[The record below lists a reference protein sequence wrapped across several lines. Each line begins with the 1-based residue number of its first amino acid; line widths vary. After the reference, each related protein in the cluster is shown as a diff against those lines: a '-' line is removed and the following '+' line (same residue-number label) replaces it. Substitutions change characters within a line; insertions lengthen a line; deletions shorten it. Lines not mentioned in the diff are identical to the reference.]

1 MGRKANPTQHNSF
14 CQKAM
19 NMVGKPS
26 SEGRKFPFTKK
37 ALAKLPIPSAGR
49 QRYRDSTCPGLVL
62 SVTPT
67 SRVFYLYKKF
77 NSKPVEYRIGPWP
90 GLSIEN
96 ARKAMKAAEL
106 IYATGGDPQAARK
119 TKREEPI
126 LKELWEHY
134 LDFHAK
140 PRKRSWK
147 ADEWQ
152 WKKYFTPWHNR
163 RLSAITQQAVERWH
177 GKVATD
183 SGPTQANRCL
193 ALLATMFSKAGRG
206 IGYAGPNPCVG
217 VAKHHEQSRERY
229 LVPDEMKAFFTAV
242 MQEEPLWRDFFC
254 LLLLTGQRRGN
265 VASMR
270 WEEIDL
276 SNAIWHIPADK
287 AKANK
292 PVTVAISPPALV
304 IVRRRREEM
313 RDGCPWV
320 FPGPGVEG
328 RVIEPK
334 RAWQRILDNS
344 GIQNLHMHDLR
355 RSLASW
361 QAALGASL
369 SIIGKSLGHADLKST
384 QVYARLQLDPVR
396 ESVSKAGQAMLTAG
410 GMIIDEK

>member
-1 MGRKANPTQHNSF
+1 
-14 CQKAM
+14 
-19 NMVGKPS
+19 MVGKPS
-26 SEGRKFPFTKK
+26 SEGSKFPFTKK
-37 ALAKLPIPSAGR
+37 ALAKLSVPSAGR
-49 QRYRDSTCPGLVL
+49 QRYHDATCPGLIL

-106 IYATGGDPQAARK
+106 IYANGGDPHAARK
-119 TKREEPI
+119 AKRQEPV

-134 LDFHAK
+134 LEYHAK

-152 WKKYFTPWHNR
+152 WNKYFTTWHNR

-177 GKVATD
+177 GKLAQD

-193 ALLATMFSKAGRG
+193 ALLATMFSKAAKGV
-206 IGYAGPNPCVG
+206 GYIGPNPCVG
-217 VAKHHEQSRERY
+217 VSKHPEQSRERY

-265 VASMR
+265 VASMK

-276 SNAIWHIPADK
+276 GNAIWHIPATK

-292 PVTVAISPPALV
+292 PITVALSPPALV
-304 IVRRRREEM
+304 IVKRRRDEIPI
-313 RDGCPWV
+313 DCPWV
-320 FPGPGVEG
+320 FPGPGAEG
-328 RVIEPK
+328 HIIEPK
-334 RAWQRILDNS
+334 KAWARILDNS
-344 GIQNLHMHDLR
+344 KIENLHMHDLR
-355 RSLASW
+355 RSLGSW

-369 SIIGKSLGHADLKST
+369 SIIGKSLGHNDLKST
-384 QVYARLQLDPVR
+384 QVYARLQLDQVR
-396 ESVSKAGQAMLTAG
+396 ASVTAAGQAMLEAGEMELLTVEKRAITAKTG
-410 GMIIDEK
+410 DNEKIS